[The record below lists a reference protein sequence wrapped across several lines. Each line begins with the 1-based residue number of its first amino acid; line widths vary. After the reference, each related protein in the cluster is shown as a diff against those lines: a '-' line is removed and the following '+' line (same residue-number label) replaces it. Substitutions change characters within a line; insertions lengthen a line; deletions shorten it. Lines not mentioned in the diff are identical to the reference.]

1 MDPPK
6 ARREGNRANEAKNG
20 GENGLPGVTF
30 SRSSGAVNGW
40 APVETEGLSIRFL
53 TAQVMKDSQHPC
65 NEVSHHSL
73 CQFYV

>member
-20 GENGLPGVTF
+20 GENGLPGVAF

-40 APVETEGLSIRFL
+40 APVEMEGLSIRFL
-53 TAQVMKDSQHPC
+53 TAQFVVWIMFVTS
-65 NEVSHHSL
+65 EVHFGDL
-73 CQFYV
+73 